1 MKEISIDVQTMAETS
16 RDLSAEEV
24 AQIGVWSKIE
34 EKVQD
39 EEKKR
44 LAAKNSLI
52 EKLGLTADEAKLL
65 LS

>member
-1 MKEISIDVQTMAETS
+1 MKEVSIDVQTGAETS
-16 RDLSAEEV
+16 RDLNAEEV

-39 EEKKR
+39 EQNKKSV
-44 LAAKNSLI
+44 LKNSLI
-52 EKLGLTADEAKLL
+52 EKLGITADEAKLL

>member
-1 MKEISIDVQTMAETS
+1 MKEVSIDVQTGEETS
-16 RDLSAEEV
+16 RDLNAQEV

-34 EKVQD
+34 EIVQD
-39 EEKKR
+39 EENKR

>member
-1 MKEISIDVQTMAETS
+1 MKEVSIDVQTGEETS
-16 RDLSAEEV
+16 RDFNAEEV

-39 EEKKR
+39 EQNKKSV
-44 LAAKNSLI
+44 LKNSLI
-52 EKLGLTADEAKLL
+52 EKLGLTADEATLL

>member
-1 MKEISIDVQTMAETS
+1 MKETMIDVGTGAETS
-16 RDLSAEEV
+16 RDFNTAEV
-24 AQIGVWSKIE
+24 AQIAVWSKIE

-39 EEKKR
+39 EENKR

-52 EKLGLTADEAKLL
+52 AKLSLTADEAKLL

>member
-1 MKEISIDVQTMAETS
+1 MKEVSIDVQTMAETS

>member
-1 MKEISIDVQTMAETS
+1 MKEISIDVQTGAETS
-16 RDLSAEEV
+16 RDLNAEEV

-39 EEKKR
+39 EENKR
-44 LAAKNSLI
+44 VAAKNSLI

>member
-1 MKEISIDVQTMAETS
+1 MKEISIDVQTGTETS
-16 RDLSAEEV
+16 RDLNAEEV

-39 EEKKR
+39 EQNKKSV
-44 LAAKNSLI
+44 LKNSLI
-52 EKLGLTADEAKLL
+52 EKLGITADEAKLL